1 MANWR
6 SAIGWMVL
14 GSGLLLAGCGG
25 GGGDTATPNSDASS
39 DAKAAASAATEGPQV
54 ADVTAADTQPPTLV
68 LNTPANLAANLTG
81 RIDITADANDDVG
94 IAGVEF
100 QIDGALW
107 GDDDTNP
114 PYMTSITTT
123 RLTTGQHVI
132 RARARDT
139 SNNRSAWVTRTVQF
153 GNDVQ
158 VPEGFAKTALVGG
171 FDGATSFAQARDG
184 RIFIAQQNGQI
195 RVVKNGMLLPT
206 PFATLAN
213 VETTGSE
220 RGLGG
225 ITLHPDFATNGWVY
239 VFYTTSEGG
248 IHNRISRFTAN
259 GDVAAGPPTALFGLP
274 QLTTTMH
281 NGGAMHFG
289 PDGKLYV
296 GVGDGGLGAPAQ
308 DRNSLFGKLLRLN
321 DDATIPTDNPYYAT
335 NTGNARAVWAIGL
348 RNPFTFAVRP
358 SDGRIHINDVGQN
371 TWEEIDV
378 GAAGANYGWPSSE
391 GPDNITAGITA
402 PLFTYRHTAA
412 TPPGSAVGGF
422 IIGRC
427 IAGGTF
433 YPVGGGF
440 AALFPARFQGNYF
453 FADFTTH
460 EISRVDLANGNAVY
474 AFAKT
479 VGEPV
484 DMRVATDGAL
494 LVLTRNN
501 IVRIAPT

>member
-39 DAKAAASAATEGPQV
+39 DAKADASAATEGPQV

-171 FDGATSFAQARDG
+171 LTGATAFAQAPDG
-184 RIFIAQQNGQI
+184 RIFVTEQAGTV
-195 RVVKNGMLLPT
+195 RVIKNGVLLPT

-213 VETTGSE
+213 ITSGGE
-220 RGLGG
+220 RGLVG
-225 ITLHPDFATNGWVY
+225 ITLHPNFATNGWVY
-239 VFYTTSEGG
+239 VYYTATDGG
-248 IHNRISRFTAN
+248 THNRISRFTAN

-274 QLTTTMH
+274 TLTTTMH

-296 GVGDGGLGAPAQ
+296 GVGDNGQLTPAQ

-391 GPDNITAGITA
+391 GPDNITAGVTA
-402 PLFTYRHTAA
+402 PLFSYRHTAA

-427 IAGGTF
+427 IAGGAF

>member
-6 SAIGWMVL
+6 STIGCMVL
-14 GSGLLLAGCGG
+14 GSGLLLGGCGG
-25 GGGDTATPNSDASS
+25 GGGDGTTAGDATTGER
-39 DAKAAASAATEGPQV
+39 AAAVGAQV
-54 ADVTAADTQPPTLV
+54 PDATAADTQLPTLV
-68 LNTPANLAANLTG
+68 LNTPADLAANLTG
-81 RIDITADANDDVG
+81 RIDITADASDNVG

-100 QIDGALW
+100 QVDGALW

-139 SNNRSAWVTRTVQF
+139 SNNRSAWVTRVVQF

-158 VPEGFAKTALVGG
+158 VPEGFTKTALVGG
-171 FDGATSFAQARDG
+171 LTGATSFAQAPDG
-184 RIFIAQQNGQI
+184 RIFVAQQTGEV
-195 RVVKNGMLLPT
+195 RVIKNGVLLPT

-213 VETTGSE
+213 VNTEGSE

-225 ITLHPDFATNGWVY
+225 IVLHPDFATNGWVY
-239 VFYTTSEGG
+239 VYYTTNDGG
-248 IHNRISRFTAN
+248 THNRISRFTAN

-274 QLTTTMH
+274 TLTTTMH

-289 PDGKLYV
+289 IDGKLYV

-308 DRNSLFGKLLRLN
+308 DRTSLFGKMLRLN
-321 DDATIPTDNPYYAT
+321 DDATIPTDNPYYGT

-348 RNPFTFAVRP
+348 RNPFTFAIRP

-378 GAAGANYGWPSSE
+378 GIAGANYGWPNSE
-391 GPDNITAGITA
+391 GPDNLTAAFTA

-412 TPPGSAVGGF
+412 TPPGSAIGGF

-427 IAGGTF
+427 IAGGAF
-433 YPVGGGF
+433 YPVGGS
-440 AALFPARFQGNYF
+440 FPARFQGNYF

-460 EISRVDLANGNAVY
+460 EISRVDLSNGNAVY
-474 AFAKT
+474 SFAKT

-484 DMRVATDGAL
+484 DLRVATDGAL

>member
-14 GSGLLLAGCGG
+14 GGVVLLGACGG
-25 GGGDTATPNSDASS
+25 GDAV
-39 DAKAAASAATEGPQV
+39 TGPEARTDGPEV
-54 ADVTAADTQPPTLV
+54 ADALAADTQPPTLV
-68 LNTPANLAANLTG
+68 LNTPADLAANLTG
-81 RIDITADANDDVG
+81 RIDITADASDDVG

-107 GDDDTNP
+107 GSDDTNP

-158 VPEGFAKTALVGG
+158 VPEGFAKTALVDGLT
-171 FDGATSFAQARDG
+171 GATAFAQAPDG
-184 RIFIAQQNGQI
+184 RIFVTQQDGQV
-195 RVVKNGMLLPT
+195 RVVKNGVLLPT

-213 VETTGSE
+213 VVAGGE
-220 RGLGG
+220 RGLVG
-225 ITLHPDFATNGWVY
+225 IALHPNFASNGWLYVY
-239 VFYTTSEGG
+239 YTTSEGG
-248 IHNRISRFTAN
+248 THNRISRFTAS

-281 NGGAMHFG
+281 HGGAMHFG

-296 GVGDGGLGAPAQ
+296 GVGDNGLLTPAQ
-308 DRNSLFGKLLRLN
+308 DPGSLFGKLLRLN
-321 DDATIPTDNPYYAT
+321 DDATIPTDNPFYAT

-348 RNPFTFAVRP
+348 RNPFTFAIRP

-371 TWEEIDV
+371 TWEEINV
-378 GAAGANYGWPSSE
+378 GAAGANYGWPNSE
-391 GPDNITAGITA
+391 GPDNIAAGITA

-412 TPPGSAVGGF
+412 TPAGSGTGGF

-427 IAGGTF
+427 IAGGAF
-433 YPVGGGF
+433 YPAGGS
-440 AALFPARFQGNYF
+440 FPARFQGNYF

-484 DMRVATDGAL
+484 DMRVATDGSL